1 MAYNGEL
8 HVMIDDMDNTVGS
21 LTQPERSMIIGCL
34 LGDGYLR
41 IVPGRRN
48 ALLEINHSVKAKEYV
63 DYKYDV
69 LKRICVS
76 PPKERSSGSNGRRAY
91 RFYTKQHQELTEL
104 YKLFYKNG
112 RKTIP
117 QDLELDPVSLA
128 VWYMD
133 DGSRSRASD
142 IYLNTQQFS
151 LADQRRLLAKLRK
164 LGIKARL
171 NKDKKYY
178 RIRLLKESIPVFM
191 KFIQPH
197 IVPSMLYKLVM
208 TP

>member
-117 QDLELDPVSLA
+117 QDLELDPEI
-128 VWYMD
+128 
-133 DGSRSRASD
+133 GRASC
-142 IYLNTQQFS
+142 
-151 LADQRRLLAKLRK
+151 RER
-164 LGIKARL
+164 
-171 NKDKKYY
+171 
-178 RIRLLKESIPVFM
+178 V
-191 KFIQPH
+191 
-197 IVPSMLYKLVM
+197 
-208 TP
+208 